1 MWIDPD
7 PLRTGARALLALVPG
22 IAGFPALADALH
34 ALLFVLGLLPFL
46 VLLDTLDR
54 RLEQPGRGSGASA
67 TRVAAVAVLL
77 LGTVLAARSLHRQ
90 PSETTL
96 SLALRWDQVALAGC
110 AGVLLR
116 RVPPSVRCWV
126 LALLSLRFVLHTHGG
141 TGVAVCVVTGVVGLL
156 ALRPR
161 ALVSVLWTAT
171 VQGALLCA
179 AVFVIWRLRSIDP
192 QRGAVAYGLLAWF
205 GLRHASFV
213 VESRRGYRGGIG
225 AYLCYQFFYPSVV
238 DASQVYDEFARW
250 NLAEG
255 TFIDR
260 RAAARQLVAG
270 LALLWVANRL
280 FAPFDTLY
288 AVRETGRLW
297 LAVVRQ
303 FYSATCFAA
312 GVWAFAEGS
321 ARLYGIVLRPNFAG
335 VLSATDPSRFWR
347 AFRGTMTNWLIRY
360 VYIPLGGNRWAHL
373 RNIVAAF
380 AVSTLWHCSTVAFQ
394 PWPVRPSWFLPVVAW
409 GALNAAGVVAHSV
422 WRREPRPVLPTG
434 TPKPVRVLSKCLL
447 TAVFGSFTVTLL
459 GMGSPAAVH
468 LRQFVRTLLG
478 LG

>member
-7 PLRTGARALLALVPG
+7 PLRTGARALLAPVPG
-22 IAGFPALADALH
+22 LAGIPALADALH

-46 VLLDTLDR
+46 VLLDALDR
-54 RLEQPGRGSGASA
+54 RLERPGHGIRPWAA
-67 TRVAAVAVLL
+67 RLAAVAALL
-77 LGTVLAARSLHRQ
+77 LGAVLAARSMHRQ

-96 SLALRWDQVALAGC
+96 SLALRWDQVVLAGC

-116 RVPPSVRCWV
+116 RVSPSVRCWV
-126 LALLSLRFVLHTHGG
+126 LALLSIRFVLHTHGG
-141 TGVAVCVVTGVVGLL
+141 TAVLVCVVTGIVGLL

-161 ALVSVLWTAT
+161 ALAPTLWTAT

-179 AVFVIWRLRSIDP
+179 AVLVVWRLRSIDP
-192 QRGAVAYGLLAWF
+192 HRGAVAYGLLAWF

-225 AYLCYQFFYPSVV
+225 AYLCYQLFYPSAV
-238 DASQVYDEFARW
+238 DASQVYDEFAGW
-250 NLAEG
+250 NLGEA
-255 TFIDR
+255 TPIDR

-288 AVRETGRLW
+288 AVHETGALW
-297 LAVVRQ
+297 LAVMRQ
-303 FYSATCFAA
+303 FYSATCFAT

-335 VLSATDPSRFWR
+335 VLSATNPSRFWR

-360 VYIPLGGNRWAHL
+360 IYVPLGGNRRAHL

-394 PWPVRPSWFLPVVAW
+394 PWPVRPLWFLPVVAW

-422 WRREPRPVLPTG
+422 WRREPRPVLPGG
-434 TPKPVRVLSKCLL
+434 TPRAVRVLTKCLL

-459 GMGSPAAVH
+459 GLGSPAAVH